1 MGGDMK
7 GEFYKAPG
15 RLRHELKK
23 EFEPLVEGRLLS
35 EGPDDI
41 VRNNWHKLLQKFE
54 EVIQR
59 EKNRIQQRLNEI
71 QRELGDIKLEDIE
84 KSLEKI
90 RKKRRELEEELRASK
105 EVLEIVLGSVM
116 KLQKEAE
123 IIRIKQMEIERE
135 LKRLEMLEKDLKK
148 KHIRGG
154 SVSEFKRI
162 FQEILMSK
170 VEKLRR
176 NERGLREELGR
187 FEEDLRNIESA
198 FRFIKRYRIVIIGEN
213 EDLIRGFIGE
223 DKYRLVEPYLKKLKE
238 RAKLGIEEEELES
251 KKDDL
256 LEKLHRKEFLLEQL
270 KRIEL
275 IEARSDE
282 DKIRA
287 FIKDIIREMRREKEI
302 SYEPKLYDQEDLFR
316 YGEDVLS

>member
-1 MGGDMK
+1 MK

-23 EFEPLVEGRLLS
+23 EFEPLVEERLLS

-213 EDLIRGFIGE
+213 DDLIRGFIGE

-238 RAKLGIEEEELES
+238 RTKLRREEKELELKRENLLENLPKKEALLEEL
-251 KKDDL
+251 KKI
-256 LEKLHRKEFLLEQL
+256 K
-270 KRIEL
+270 L
-275 IEARSDE
+275 IEAQSE
-282 DKIRA
+282 DKIRE
-287 FIKDIIREMRREKEI
+287 FIKDLIGEMRKEKEMI
-302 SYEPKLYDQEDLFR
+302 FYESKLYDPEDLFR
-316 YGEDVLS
+316 YGDDLKS

>member
-1 MGGDMK
+1 ME
-7 GEFYKAPG
+7 GE
-15 RLRHELKK
+15 LREALEILRDELK
-23 EFEPLVEGRLLS
+23 EELTFLVGRRVLFEE
-35 EGPDDI
+35 PDDI

-59 EKNRIQQRLNEI
+59 KKNRIQQRLNEI

-275 IEARSDE
+275 IEAQSDE